1 MNNTIT
7 PDTES
12 IINIVEKIDAGT
24 VSLPEFQR
32 DFVWD
37 ISRTFD
43 LFDSLSKDVFI
54 GSIIYGIPSFGLT
67 VRELDTR
74 PRKGTGS
81 RKKLKTTYIT
91 EEEIK
96 VKTSTANYKI
106 ILDGQQRITSIYRA
120 LKGIDEVWFI
130 FKNSDS

>member
-1 MNNTIT
+1 MNHTIT

-12 IINIVEKIDAGT
+12 IISIIEKIDAGT

-74 PRKGTGS
+74 PRKGVGS
-81 RKKLKTTYIT
+81 RKKLTTAYIS

-96 VKTSTANYKI
+96 VKIS
-106 ILDGQQRITSIYRA
+106 TSI
-120 LKGIDEVWFI
+120 
-130 FKNSDS
+130 

>member
-43 LFDSLSKDVFI
+43 LFDSLCHKIHLPIV
-54 GSIIYGIPSFGLT
+54 
-67 VRELDTR
+67 
-74 PRKGTGS
+74 
-81 RKKLKTTYIT
+81 KLGKNL
-91 EEEIK
+91 
-96 VKTSTANYKI
+96 V
-106 ILDGQQRITSIYRA
+106 
-120 LKGIDEVWFI
+120 
-130 FKNSDS
+130 NSDF

>member
-43 LFDSLSKDVFI
+43 LFDSLSK
-54 GSIIYGIPSFGLT
+54 
-67 VRELDTR
+67 
-74 PRKGTGS
+74 
-81 RKKLKTTYIT
+81 
-91 EEEIK
+91 
-96 VKTSTANYKI
+96 
-106 ILDGQQRITSIYRA
+106 
-120 LKGIDEVWFI
+120 
-130 FKNSDS
+130 